1 MLFRK
6 ENQDSSAQDQS
17 EVESKKEKLQKR
29 CDKFFEPLKEY
40 KELLE
45 LRTTVSK
52 TRINRINAAT
62 RLLSTENFLQG
73 INIYYSCFSAI
84 ISILSLLSEDRVL
97 SVWSAILTV
106 ILAISIVYLNA
117 QKYGSRSQELKNNYI
132 ELHKLLFD
140 IGEAE
145 ATNNTTCIHELHERY
160 YKLLQTSENHNRID
174 DLNRKKSYGSLTK
187 SEKIEYY
194 CELVIHKLLHLLLI
208 LFPVIGTI
216 ILAFR
221 GTLTGLLW

>member
-1 MLFRK
+1 M
-6 ENQDSSAQDQS
+6 
-17 EVESKKEKLQKR
+17 
-29 CDKFFEPLKEY
+29 
-40 KELLE
+40 
-45 LRTTVSK
+45 
-52 TRINRINAAT
+52 
-62 RLLSTENFLQG
+62 
-73 INIYYSCFSAI
+73 
-84 ISILSLLSEDRVL
+84 
-97 SVWSAILTV
+97 WSAILTV

-145 ATNNTTCIHELHERY
+145 ARNDTSCINQLHERY

-174 DLNRKKSYGSLTK
+174 NLKRKKADDSLTK

-194 CELVIHKLLHLLLI
+194 CDFIIHNLLRLLLI
-208 LFPVIGTI
+208 LLPIIGTI